1 MQQDTPTAMAI
12 RSVVPRSAVERWRRC
27 MVLGAG
33 GAAIQTRA
41 AYVHV
46 SGGGYGTQQQA
57 YTPKVYGLR
66 G

>member
-12 RSVVPRSAVERWRRC
+12 RSVVPRSAVERRRRC
-27 MVLGAG
+27 MVLGAD

-41 AYVHV
+41 AYV
-46 SGGGYGTQQQA
+46 SDGGYGTLLQA
-57 YTPKVYGLR
+57 YKQKVYGLR